1 MRPLF
6 VLGTLLLVAP
16 VLAQESTVL
25 AQKQEPTA
33 PERAFQLTFSG
44 PSPVFH
50 QPRGVRPAKTQAQF
64 NLGAK
69 LRVLES
75 KTLGK
80 ISVETDNLISTDA
93 FDQAGRYGAS
103 LHYERPLV
111 GSTLL
116 LGRFGFASNQAGSQQ
131 ALMGTLGSQWTLLG
145 GDLNVNFIQ
154 FDSRTKRNT
163 ALSPRH
169 QAASVFAPNLGLTFP
184 PFFLLKRTEQ
194 PTIADTIHFTL
205 ESRAWYF
212 PNEKAAV
219 GFTPA
224 RFESQLSAALVV
236 PEKALPFKTPFL
248 HGVSVSYV
256 TGASEANGFAPL
268 TNLRFNALLTPP
280 VLPSLSSLTKLPG
293 LPKIPSPPVR

>member
-1 MRPLF
+1 MKAVF
-6 VLGTLLLVAP
+6 FFGTLLLAMP
-16 VLAQESTVL
+16 ALAQEPIVSPS
-25 AQKQEPTA
+25 PTK
-33 PERAFQLTFSG
+33 AFQFSFSG
-44 PSPVFH
+44 PSPVFQ

-93 FDQAGRYGAS
+93 FDQAGRYGAN

-116 LGRFGFASNQAGSQQ
+116 VGRFGFASNQAGSQQ

-154 FDSRTKRNT
+154 FDSRLKRNT

-194 PTIADTIHFTL
+194 PTLADTIHFTL

-224 RFESQLSAALVV
+224 RFESQLRAALVV

-248 HGVSVSYV
+248 HGMSVSYV